1 MALPSRRRAAVLA
14 AALALGAGAG
24 ACGDREQRQTGNPG
38 QEPQSPGVRTGTNPA
53 EATKTATTNTS
64 TLGRSIDPE

>member
-1 MALPSRRRAAVLA
+1 MYVTDIGRAEEIGRAHGLRF
-14 AALALGAGAG
+14 
-24 ACGDREQRQTGNPG
+24 GDREQRQTGNPG